1 MKPKFY
7 RKILKN
13 GMTVIFEKREN
24 PVVSVAFAV
33 RCGGINETSHEK
45 GISHFMEHMLYKGTV
60 KRNARQIAKEIEGK
74 GGILNGFTDELLT
87 AYFCKLPSKHIDVAL
102 NVLGDMIKN
111 PLFSEEEIEKEKK
124 VIFEE
129 IKMERDSPIRYSFK
143 EIHKLLY
150 KEPFGSPLIGTEK
163 TLNHLNRKILFE
175 RFRKIYTP
183 NNIILCVVGNTD
195 IKKIVKFAEE
205 NFNNNRGKVQ
215 KYKALK
221 KNASKIEKR
230 SGINQANLILA
241 YHFPTSTKKEGHA
254 ANVLNTLM
262 GAGMSSRLFQEI
274 REKRNLAY
282 VVQSE
287 STIFRDFS
295 HGMIY
300 AGTNKENVNLIKKII
315 LEEFKKVS
323 KELEEKE
330 LNRVKEQ
337 MVGNYQ
343 IAIEDS
349 QNQMINLLMNEVN
362 GNAKDAYEFEK
373 NIRNVKLRDVK
384 NLAKIKKYSF
394 FALVPK

>member
-7 RKILKN
+7 RKVLKN

-205 NFNNNRGKVQ
+205 NFNNNKGKAQ
-215 KYKALK
+215 KHKVLK
-221 KNASKIEKR
+221 KNTSKIEKR
-230 SGINQANLILA
+230 SGINQA
-241 YHFPTSTKKEGHA
+241 
-254 ANVLNTLM
+254 
-262 GAGMSSRLFQEI
+262 
-274 REKRNLAY
+274 
-282 VVQSE
+282 
-287 STIFRDFS
+287 
-295 HGMIY
+295 
-300 AGTNKENVNLIKKII
+300 
-315 LEEFKKVS
+315 
-323 KELEEKE
+323 
-330 LNRVKEQ
+330 
-337 MVGNYQ
+337 
-343 IAIEDS
+343 
-349 QNQMINLLMNEVN
+349 
-362 GNAKDAYEFEK
+362 
-373 NIRNVKLRDVK
+373 
-384 NLAKIKKYSF
+384 
-394 FALVPK
+394 